1 MIKITKASAQKID
14 KFIKKG
20 KFNSKIN
27 RVEYLNIFS
36 DDNQLKVMIRHNNN
50 YGFILDI
57 DGSSDGEDILFPIK
71 DWLLL
76 SKDEDVIIG
85 NNMDYY
91 SKIKPNYHKIINQF
105 IDDTNILSFQVKL
118 QDLIKYTASI
128 ADACDNDPDRFVLAS
143 ICFNQFVDDNGIH
156 IASTN
161 GKIVKEIYMPTLN
174 HKIFNDFRHMNV
186 HNLELLKLIPKKYN
200 EYIDFCI
207 NKNEDTFSVIKIPDF
222 GLTLYSCTG
231 FVYPNYQQAF
241 NEYNSSDVS
250 HIDVIFQTEIL
261 YKHITDMIAH
271 IKKDKLTVKKNVS
284 SIILDVNI
292 VETENHIPYVD
303 IIQNCGLGAGYIIL
317 GKTEGY
323 IYDNNSDKV
332 AIRISC
338 NPYYLLSILKS
349 ITDKYVR
356 LTIFDRKHPIIIT
369 NNSDNN
375 NRFLLMPMR

>member
-1 MIKITKASAQKID
+1 M
-14 KFIKKG
+14 
-20 KFNSKIN
+20 
-27 RVEYLNIFS
+27 
-36 DDNQLKVMIRHNNN
+36 
-50 YGFILDI
+50 
-57 DGSSDGEDILFPIK
+57 
-71 DWLLL
+71 
-76 SKDEDVIIG
+76 
-85 NNMDYY
+85 
-91 SKIKPNYHKIINQF
+91 
-105 IDDTNILSFQVKL
+105 
-118 QDLIKYTASI
+118 
-128 ADACDNDPDRFVLAS
+128 
-143 ICFNQFVDDNGIH
+143 
-156 IASTN
+156 
-161 GKIVKEIYMPTLN
+161 
-174 HKIFNDFRHMNV
+174 
-186 HNLELLKLIPKKYN
+186 
-200 EYIDFCI
+200 
-207 NKNEDTFSVIKIPDF
+207 
-222 GLTLYSCTG
+222 
-231 FVYPNYQQAF
+231 YPNYQQAF

-356 LTIFDRKHPIIIT
+356 LTIFDKKHPIIIT
-369 NNSDNN
+369 NNSDND